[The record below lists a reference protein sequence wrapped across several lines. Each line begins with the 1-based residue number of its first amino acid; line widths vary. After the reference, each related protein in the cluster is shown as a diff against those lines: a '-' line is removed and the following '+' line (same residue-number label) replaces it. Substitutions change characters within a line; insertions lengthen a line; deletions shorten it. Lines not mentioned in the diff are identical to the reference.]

1 MQSSELLTPGR
12 FLECLAADKQRLVEV
27 ARGLDQQVPSCPD
40 WTVRDLVHHVAN
52 VYLHKVACMR
62 LGHAPA
68 DWAPEQTEPALERL
82 ERAYDELAAEFA
94 TRKPTDPAFTWYPPD
109 QSVGFWIRRMA
120 QETTV
125 HRVDA
130 EQAAG
135 ALTPVPDD
143 LAGDGID
150 EVLRIFLG
158 WGTANFTDLPDVA
171 ALLAESDGRAVAVR
185 SGDRAFLIRPA
196 SGGVQVDADADTT
209 SAAATIS
216 GAPSDLLLW
225 LWNRTGSDAVRLDG
239 DSGLIGYFRRLMAD
253 ATE

>member
-1 MQSSELLTPGR
+1 MQSSELLTAGR

-27 ARGLDQQVPSCPD
+27 AGDLDRSVPSCPD

-62 LGHAPA
+62 LGHEPT
-68 DWAPEQTEPALERL
+68 DWAPEHTEPALDRL

-94 TRKPTDPAFTWYPPD
+94 ARKPTDTAFTWYPPD
-109 QSVGFWIRRMA
+109 QTVGFWIRRMA

-130 EQAAG
+130 ELAVS

-150 EVLRIFLG
+150 EVLSIFLG
-158 WGTANFTDLPDVA
+158 WGTRTFGDMPEVA
-171 ALLAESDGRAVAVR
+171 ALLAEADGRSVAVR
-185 SGDRAFLIRPA
+185 SGDRSFLVRPEA
-196 SGGVQVDADADTT
+196 GGVQVSTDADTDD
-209 SAAATIS
+209 AAATIS
-216 GAPSDLLLW
+216 GTPSDVLLW
-225 LWNRTGSDAVRLDG
+225 LWNRIGSDSVRLDG
-239 DSGLIGYFRRLMAD
+239 DPALVGYFQRLMVD
-253 ATE
+253 ATQ